1 MLKRKI
7 TTYIETHLTSNSD
20 KILLIEGARQVGKS
34 YAIREAGK
42 RLFDNYV
49 EINFVT
55 DNESEQLFMHVHN
68 IDEFYLRLSSVAG
81 DKLGQYNNTL
91 IFIDE
96 IQNSPKAVALLRYF
110 YEDYP
115 WLHVIAAGS
124 LLLTLLDQHI
134 SFPVGRVQY
143 MHLHPCSF
151 SDFLE
156 ATGNTLMVN
165 ELEKLQI
172 TSDMHPMLMSL
183 FSEFALI
190 GGMPEAIARYAE
202 KQDVVALRDVYSS
215 LLRSYSED
223 VEKYAKN
230 DTMKNVIRLLLK
242 KGWTY
247 STEQITLGNFA
258 ESSYKAREMG
268 EALRTL
274 ERTYLLELTYPITTY
289 QLPMIQENRRK
300 PKLFW
305 LDMGLINYVANI
317 QQEVMSSVNI
327 MDAWR
332 GKLAE
337 QIVAQEL
344 LSNTTD
350 ADAHRD
356 FWVRNKNNATSE
368 LDFVYVYQGQIIPVE
383 VKAGHN
389 SHLRSLQI
397 FMDEAPTNI
406 ALRVWNQPMQI
417 DELQTPKG
425 KSFRLLSIPFYY
437 VHLLNQI
444 LQMLDVIE

>member
-1 MLKRKI
+1 MFQRKI
-7 TTYIETHLTSNSD
+7 IQDLHAWALSEHRKPLV
-20 KILLIEGARQVGKS
+20 LRGARQVGKS
-34 YAIREAGK
+34 TLVKEFGNEYDVFISLNLERPQHHAI
-42 RLFDNYV
+42 F
-49 EINFVT
+49 
-55 DNESEQLFMHVHN
+55 ESNN
-68 IDEFYLRLSSVAG
+68 IDSVV
-81 DKLGQYNNTL
+81 KLIFLQAKKPIDTQRKTL
-91 IFIDE
+91 LFIDE

-124 LLLTLLDQHI
+124 LLLTLLNQHI

-143 MHLHPCSF
+143 MRLHPCSF

-156 ATGNTLMVN
+156 ATGNHLLVK
-165 ELEKLQI
+165 ELEKK
-172 TSDMHPMLMSL
+172 TVDAEMHNMLMAL
-183 FSEFALI
+183 FSEFALV

-202 KQDVVALRDVYSS
+202 RADIVALKDVYSS

-258 ESSYKAREMG
+258 ESRYKAREMG

-274 ERTYLLELTYPITTY
+274 ERTYLLELTYPITNY
-289 QLPMIQENRRK
+289 QLPIIQENRRK

-305 LDMGLINYVANI
+305 LDMGLINYAANI
-317 QQEVMSSVNI
+317 QQEVMSSTNI
-327 MDAWR
+327 MDTWR

-356 FWVRNKNNATSE
+356 FWVRNKSNATSE
-368 LDFVYVYQGQIIPVE
+368 LDFVYVYQGQIIPIE

-389 SHLRSLQI
+389 SHLKSLQI
-397 FMDEAPTNI
+397 FMDEAPTKI
-406 ALRVWNQPMQI
+406 AIRVWNQPMQI
-417 DELQTPKG
+417 DEVQTATG

-437 VHLLNQI
+437 VHMLKDI
-444 LQMLDVIE
+444 LKSFVV

>member
-1 MLKRKI
+1 
-7 TTYIETHLTSNSD
+7 
-20 KILLIEGARQVGKS
+20 
-34 YAIREAGK
+34 
-42 RLFDNYV
+42 
-49 EINFVT
+49 
-55 DNESEQLFMHVHN
+55 
-68 IDEFYLRLSSVAG
+68 
-81 DKLGQYNNTL
+81 
-91 IFIDE
+91 
-96 IQNSPKAVALLRYF
+96 
-110 YEDYP
+110 
-115 WLHVIAAGS
+115 
-124 LLLTLLDQHI
+124 
-134 SFPVGRVQY
+134 
-143 MHLHPCSF
+143 
-151 SDFLE
+151 
-156 ATGNTLMVN
+156 
-165 ELEKLQI
+165 
-172 TSDMHPMLMSL
+172 
-183 FSEFALI
+183 
-190 GGMPEAIARYAE
+190 MPEAIARYAE
-202 KQDVVALRDVYSS
+202 KNDVVALQDVYSS

-242 KGWTY
+242 KGWIY

-258 ESSYKAREMG
+258 ESNYKAREMG

-444 LQMLDVIE
+444 LQMLDVA

>member
-1 MLKRKI
+1 MFQRKI
-7 TTYIETHLTSNSD
+7 IRDLRAWSGSD
-20 KILLIEGARQVGKS
+20 YRKPLVLRGARQVGKS
-34 YAIREAGK
+34 TLVKEFGK
-42 RLFDNYV
+42 EYDVFISLNLERPDHYGIF
-49 EINFVT
+49 
-55 DNESEQLFMHVHN
+55 ESNN
-68 IDEFYLRLSSVAG
+68 IDSVVKMIFLQAKKPI
-81 DKLGQYNNTL
+81 DINRRTL

-124 LLLTLLDQHI
+124 LLLTLLNQHI

-156 ATGNTLMVN
+156 ATGNSMLVEELATLQVSN
-165 ELEKLQI
+165 
-172 TSDMHPMLMSL
+172 DMHPMLMSL
-183 FSEFALI
+183 FSEFALV

-202 KQDVVALRDVYSS
+202 KADIVAIKDVYSS

-258 ESSYKAREMG
+258 ESNYKAREMG

-305 LDMGLINYVANI
+305 LDMGLINYAANI
-317 QQEVMSSVNI
+317 QQEVMSSKDI
-327 MDAWR
+327 MDTWR

-344 LSNTTD
+344 LSNITD
-350 ADAHRD
+350 VDAHRD
-356 FWVRNKNNATSE
+356 FWVRNKSNATSE
-368 LDFVYVYQGQIIPVE
+368 LDFVYVHQGQIIPIE

-397 FMDEAPTNI
+397 FMDESPSDI
-406 ALRVWNQPMQI
+406 AVRVWSQPMQI
-417 DELQTPKG
+417 DEVVTPNG
-425 KSFRLLSIPFYY
+425 KAFRLLSIPFYY
-437 VHLLNQI
+437 VHLLNQ
-444 LQMLDVIE
+444 LLTTLNTK

>member
-1 MLKRKI
+1 MFQRKI
-7 TTYIETHLTSNSD
+7 IQDLHAWAVSEHRKPLV
-20 KILLIEGARQVGKS
+20 LRGARQVGKS
-34 YAIREAGK
+34 TLVKEFGNEYDVFISLNLERPQHHAI
-42 RLFDNYV
+42 F
-49 EINFVT
+49 
-55 DNESEQLFMHVHN
+55 ESNN
-68 IDEFYLRLSSVAG
+68 IDSVV
-81 DKLGQYNNTL
+81 KLIFLQAKKPIDTQRKTL
-91 IFIDE
+91 LFIDE

-124 LLLTLLDQHI
+124 LLLTLLNQHI

-156 ATGNTLMVN
+156 ATGNHLLVK
-165 ELEKLQI
+165 ELEKK
-172 TSDMHPMLMSL
+172 TVDAEMHNMLMAL
-183 FSEFALI
+183 FSEFALV

-202 KQDVVALRDVYSS
+202 RADIVAIKDVYSS

-289 QLPMIQENRRK
+289 QLPIIQENRRK

-305 LDMGLINYVANI
+305 LDMGLINYAANI
-317 QQEVMSSVNI
+317 QQEVMSSTNI
-327 MDAWR
+327 MDTWR

-356 FWVRNKNNATSE
+356 FWVRNKSNATSE
-368 LDFVYVYQGQIIPVE
+368 LDFVYVYQGQIVPIE

-389 SHLRSLQI
+389 SHLKSLQI
-397 FMDEAPTNI
+397 FMDEAPTYI
-406 ALRVWNQPMQI
+406 AVRVWNQPFQI
-417 DELQTPKG
+417 NEVQTARG

-437 VHLLNQI
+437 VHMLKDI
-444 LQMLDVIE
+444 LKSFVV

>member
-1 MLKRKI
+1 MFYRKI
-7 TTYIETHLTSNSD
+7 IQDLQVWAASEHRKPLV
-20 KILLIEGARQVGKS
+20 LRGARQVGKS
-34 YAIREAGK
+34 TLVNEFGKEYNLFISLNLERPNHNAI
-42 RLFDNYV
+42 FDSN
-49 EINFVT
+49 
-55 DNESEQLFMHVHN
+55 N
-68 IDEFYLRLSSVAG
+68 IDSVV
-81 DKLGQYNNTL
+81 KLIFLQVKKPIDSTKKTL
-91 IFIDE
+91 LFIDE

-124 LLLTLLDQHI
+124 LLLTLHNQHI

-156 ATGNTLMVN
+156 ATGNHLIVE
-165 ELEKLQI
+165 ELNKLQI
-172 TSDMHPMLMSL
+172 DESLHPMLISL
-183 FSEFALI
+183 FSEFALV
-190 GGMPEAIARYAE
+190 GGMPEAINRYAQ
-202 KQDVVALRDVYSS
+202 KADIVAISDVYSS

-258 ESSYKAREMG
+258 ESGYKSREIG

-274 ERTYLLELTYPITTY
+274 ERTYLLELTYPVTTY
-289 QLPMIQENRRK
+289 QLPIIQENRRK

-305 LDMGLINYVANI
+305 LDMGLINYAANI
-317 QQEVMSSVNI
+317 QQEVMASVDI
-327 MDAWR
+327 MDTWR

-356 FWVRNKNNATSE
+356 FWVRNKSNATSE
-368 LDFVYVYQGQIIPVE
+368 LDFVYVYKGKIIPIE

-389 SHLRSLQI
+389 AHLKSLHV
-397 FMDEAPTNI
+397 FMEEASTNVAI
-406 ALRVWNQPMQI
+406 RVWNQPLQI
-417 DELQTPKG
+417 DDLVTPNG

-437 VHLLNQI
+437 VHI
-444 LQMLDVIE
+444 LRDVLDKYLI

>member
-1 MLKRKI
+1 MFRRKI
-7 TTYIETHLTSNSD
+7 IRDLRTWAASEYRKPLV
-20 KILLIEGARQVGKS
+20 LRGARQVGKS
-34 YAIREAGK
+34 TLVKEFGK
-42 RLFDNYV
+42 EYDVFISLNLERPEHYSIF
-49 EINFVT
+49 
-55 DNESEQLFMHVHN
+55 ESNN
-68 IDEFYLRLSSVAG
+68 IDSVVKMIFLQAKKPL
-81 DKLGQYNNTL
+81 DNHRRTL

-156 ATGNTLMVN
+156 ATGNTLMLS
-165 ELEKLQI
+165 ELENLQVS
-172 TSDMHPMLMSL
+172 SDMHHMLMSL
-183 FSEFALI
+183 FSEFALV

-202 KQDVVALRDVYSS
+202 KNDVVALRDVYSS

-242 KGWTY
+242 KGWIY

-258 ESSYKAREMG
+258 ESNYKAREMG

-444 LQMLDVIE
+444 LQMLDVAK

>member
-1 MLKRKI
+1 MFQRKI
-7 TTYIETHLTSNSD
+7 IQDLYAWAASEHRKPLV
-20 KILLIEGARQVGKS
+20 LRGARQVGKS
-34 YAIREAGK
+34 TLVKEFGNEYDVFISLNLERPQHHAI
-42 RLFDNYV
+42 F
-49 EINFVT
+49 
-55 DNESEQLFMHVHN
+55 ESNN
-68 IDEFYLRLSSVAG
+68 IDSVV
-81 DKLGQYNNTL
+81 KLIFLQAKKPIDTQRKTL
-91 IFIDE
+91 LFIDE

-124 LLLTLLDQHI
+124 LLLTLLNQHI

-156 ATGNTLMVN
+156 ATGNHLLVK
-165 ELEKLQI
+165 ELENKAV
-172 TSDMHPMLMSL
+172 DAEMHDMLMSL
-183 FSEFALI
+183 FSEFALV

-202 KQDVVALRDVYSS
+202 KADIVGIKDVYSS

-289 QLPMIQENRRK
+289 QLPIIQENRRK

-305 LDMGLINYVANI
+305 LDMGLINYATNI
-317 QQEVMSSVNI
+317 QQEVMSSTNI
-327 MDAWR
+327 MDTWR

-356 FWVRNKNNATSE
+356 FWVRNKSNATSE
-368 LDFVYVYQGQIIPVE
+368 LDFVYVYQGQIVPIE

-389 SHLRSLQI
+389 SHLKSLQI
-397 FMDEAPTNI
+397 FIDEAPTNI
-406 ALRVWNQPMQI
+406 AVRVWNQPFQI
-417 DELQTPKG
+417 DEVQTAHG

-437 VHLLNQI
+437 VHMLKDI
-444 LQMLDVIE
+444 LKSFVV